1 MEHQKLDRELL
12 DLFSDPS
19 RQEEAFT
26 MITRQYSQPLY
37 HVIRRM
43 LNNHEDTD
51 DVLQNTFI
59 KIYKGLDKFN
69 GESKL
74 FTWMYRIAINESK
87 TFLTK
92 ANKKRSMEITD
103 HDFLL
108 ENETGSTDGLS
119 EDHIWSLLQKA
130 INQLPNKQQMVF
142 RMRYLDSLSYKEI
155 SNILGISE
163 GGLKASYHH
172 AVKKVEAFIKTQAIV

>member
-12 DLFSDPS
+12 NLYSDPS

-26 MITRQYSQPLY
+26 MIVRQYSKPLY

-43 LNNHEDTD
+43 LKNHEDTN

-59 KIYKGLDKFN
+59 KIFKGLDKFN

-92 ANKKRSMEITD
+92 SNKKRSMELSD

-108 ENETGSTDGLS
+108 ENERGTMDGLS
-119 EDHIWSLLQKA
+119 EKHIWDLLQKA
-130 INQLPNKQQMVF
+130 IIQLPEKQKLVF
-142 RMRYLDSLSYKEI
+142 TMRYLDALSYKEI
-155 SNILGISE
+155 SNVLGISE

-172 AVKKVEAFIKTQAIV
+172 AVKKIEAFIKTQAIV